1 MNREQR
7 TQTHSATLN
16 IEHLYPS
23 LYRTFAKH
31 IFKTIYKRKTVC
43 QKANGNVVCEMCC
56 DDSMQSESNKSI
68 STPRHRLSPVGERGI
83 GILKIELMCKWE
95 KISGTS
101 FTIKRTDE
109 KKKPNPNWLT
119 QMRKFCQNV
128 ILAAETFDYFLA
140 WKSNGNFNVDN
151 PMETSSFR
159 CFGFFFASFSLL
171 NSQNED
177 MVTPFADFPFI
188 SALQLLFV
196 NRQSQIWT
204 NLNFSLH
211 SMTFK
216 GHFTDSHGKIHPIL
230 LYSFFLLNLICVC
243 NLLPQKEVITI
254 FTSLWIYN
262 KTLCAWFQSSSSFQ
276 SIPSAL
282 RMKQI

>member
-1 MNREQR
+1 MNEKKIGLLQIATRGLMIRFEYSRINHRKCEQG
-7 TQTHSATLN
+7 TANADTHSATLN

-109 KKKPNPNWLT
+109 KKKPNPN
-119 QMRKFCQNV
+119 
-128 ILAAETFDYFLA
+128 
-140 WKSNGNFNVDN
+140 
-151 PMETSSFR
+151 
-159 CFGFFFASFSLL
+159 
-171 NSQNED
+171 
-177 MVTPFADFPFI
+177 
-188 SALQLLFV
+188 
-196 NRQSQIWT
+196 
-204 NLNFSLH
+204 
-211 SMTFK
+211 
-216 GHFTDSHGKIHPIL
+216 
-230 LYSFFLLNLICVC
+230 
-243 NLLPQKEVITI
+243 
-254 FTSLWIYN
+254 
-262 KTLCAWFQSSSSFQ
+262 
-276 SIPSAL
+276 
-282 RMKQI
+282 